1 MSNPLGP
8 LYSFEFILCIVCAIG
23 WYKAADLED
32 VVPWLWVGLSV
43 AVYAFTWLWLG
54 CAWVGNL
61 VGQGLLRRR
70 SHSLRL
76 RSHRCRRRV
85 NP

>member
-8 LYSFEFILCIVCAIG
+8 LYSFEFIVCILCAVG

-32 VVPWLWVGLSV
+32 VAPWLWVGLSV

-54 CAWVGNL
+54 RAWVGNL
-61 VGQGLLRRR
+61 VGQGALLAAVTLFRAW
-70 SHSLRL
+70 
-76 RSHRCRRRV
+76 RSHRAGGG
-85 NP
+85 